1 MKAAAAHVVLALFTC
16 RRCPYIAPQ
25 QYLCHLRYHLHTH
38 FLRRPQL
45 DIHCSPCPFCG
56 SQDNSNVHRVLFC
69 DAPACVSAPDA
80 PSLHQNQ
87 RTLLTNR
94 HCDACLLP
102 DDAEGSVYPPLNR
115 RSHATAFLPAQADR
129 QPLLCS
135 TFFVHSRSLSHTRCM
150 CCTSNTA
157 TCPTLLHLPP
167 RCRQGPASRAQ
178 RSHAQLG

>member
-16 RRCPYIAPQ
+16 RCCPYIAPQ
-25 QYLCHLRYHLHTH
+25 QYLCHLRYHLHAH

-115 RSHATAFLPAQADR
+115 RSHGTAFLPAQADR
-129 QPLLCS
+129 QP
-135 TFFVHSRSLSHTRCM
+135 
-150 CCTSNTA
+150 
-157 TCPTLLHLPP
+157 
-167 RCRQGPASRAQ
+167 
-178 RSHAQLG
+178 